1 MRRLLPIPAASALI
15 LALLLPLPA
24 AAQLP
29 TGISDVVVVD
39 AGVEPR
45 QALRYHW
52 SEDHRERLDS
62 VVTVDIVAREADQ
75 PVMIMQLPISL
86 SVRARVTQVA
96 EDGTATVAMT
106 YDDLAFGP
114 ISASG
119 GGLPD
124 GAEEAAAFDA
134 AMAAIAPLLDQ
145 TRAWQVIDDRGAV
158 LSTRMDLPDGFP
170 AEIEDQLVQ
179 TSASVALLPE
189 EPVGVGA
196 RWESTGTTVSQ
207 GVSLGVTTTI
217 ELIAIDGDEVA
228 LAMSL
233 RLADGMEAELPTAN
247 PFEQFEI
254 LGGGSYLLDLGGVF
268 PRDSTVDMTMTM
280 AGDVPNEAGRT
291 VPVDMTVSL
300 DLALE
305 THTLE

>member
-1 MRRLLPIPAASALI
+1 MRRLLPFPAASALI

-29 TGISDVVVVD
+29 TGISDVVVID
-39 AGVEPR
+39 AGAEPR
-45 QALRYHW
+45 QALRYRW

-62 VVTVDIVAREADQ
+62 VVTVDIAAREADR
-75 PVMIMQLPISL
+75 PVMSMELPVSL

-106 YDDLAFGP
+106 YDNLTFGP
-114 ISASG
+114 MSATG

-124 GAEEAAAFDA
+124 GDEEAAAFDA

-145 TRAWQVIDDRGAV
+145 TRAWQVIDDRGTV

-196 RWESTGTTVSQ
+196 RWESTGTTVNQ
-207 GVSLGVTTTI
+207 GVSLGVTTTM

-233 RLADGMEAELPTAN
+233 RLADGLEAELPTVN

-254 LGGGSYLLDLGGVF
+254 MGGGSYLLDLGGVF
-268 PRDSTVDMTMTM
+268 PLESSVDMTMTM
-280 AGDVPNEAGRT
+280 AGDIPDGAGRT

-300 DLALE
+300 DMALE
-305 THTLE
+305 THDLE